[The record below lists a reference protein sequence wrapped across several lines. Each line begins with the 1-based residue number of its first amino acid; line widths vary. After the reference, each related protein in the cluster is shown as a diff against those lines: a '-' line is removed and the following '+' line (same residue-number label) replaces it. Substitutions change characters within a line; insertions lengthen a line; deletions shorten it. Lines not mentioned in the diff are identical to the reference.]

1 LSSHR
6 FFIPEDWI
14 TRNTVVITGR
24 LVHRLRNVLRLRAGA
39 HIIVL
44 DDTGWEY
51 EVELKTVENDEIEGA
66 VLNRNLAAG
75 EPRTKMTLCQALLKG
90 SNFEL
95 VLQKC
100 TEVGVSEFVP
110 MLCERCVAG
119 EPDSKRLDRWKSIII
134 EAAEQSK
141 RGNLPVLQN
150 VTPFNDACNSTSGL
164 SLIPWEGEAIQGIG
178 DILKTNQNAAKVSIF
193 VGPEGGLSPG
203 EIELAR
209 SRGII
214 PVSLGPRTLRAE
226 TAGLVAA
233 TITLYEFGDIDEL
246 P

>member
-1 LSSHR
+1 MSSHR
-6 FFIPEDWI
+6 FFVPEDWI
-14 TRNTVVITGR
+14 TRSTVVITGM
-24 LVHRLRNVLRLRAGA
+24 LVHRLRKVLRLRPGA
-39 HIIVL
+39 QIIVL

-51 EVELKTVENDEIEGA
+51 EVELKSVESDEIEGA

-75 EPRTKMTLCQALLKG
+75 EPRTRITLYQALLKG

-110 MLCERCVAG
+110 VLCERCVAG
-119 EPDSKRLDRWKSIII
+119 EPDSKRLDRWKSIIV

-141 RGNLPVLQN
+141 RGNLPALRN
-150 VTPFNDACNSTSGL
+150 VTTFNGACNQTSGL
-164 SLIPWEGEAIQGIG
+164 SFIPWEGEAIQGIG
-178 DILKTNQNAAKVSIF
+178 DILKSNRNVAKVSIF
-193 VGPEGGLSPG
+193 AGPEGGFSAE

-209 SRGII
+209 SRGIM
-214 PVSLGPRTLRAE
+214 PVSLGHRTLRAE

-233 TITLYEFGDIDEL
+233 AIILYEFGDINI
-246 P
+246 

>member
-1 LSSHR
+1 M
-6 FFIPEDWI
+6 
-14 TRNTVVITGR
+14 
-24 LVHRLRNVLRLRAGA
+24 LRLRSGA

-51 EVELKTVENDEIEGA
+51 EVKLKTVESDEIEGA

-75 EPRTKMTLCQALLKG
+75 EPRTKITLYQALLKG

-119 EPDSKRLDRWKSIII
+119 EPDIKRLDRWKSIII

-141 RGNLPVLQN
+141 RGNLPVLQDL
-150 VTPFNDACNSTSGL
+150 TPLNDACNSTNGL
-164 SLIPWEGEAIQGIG
+164 SLIPWEEEAIQGIG

-193 VGPEGGLSPG
+193 VGPEGGFSPS
-203 EIELAR
+203 EIEIAR

-226 TAGLVAA
+226 TAGLVAT
-233 TITLYEFGDIDEL
+233 TITLYEYGDINL
-246 P
+246 

>member
-1 LSSHR
+1 M
-6 FFIPEDWI
+6 
-14 TRNTVVITGR
+14 ITGR
-24 LVHRLRNVLRLRAGA
+24 LIHRLRNVLRLRAGA

-51 EVELKTVENDEIEGA
+51 EVELKTVESDGIEGA
-66 VLNRNLAAG
+66 VINRNLSAG
-75 EPRTKMTLCQALLKG
+75 EPRTKVTLYQALLKG
-90 SNFEL
+90 NNFEL

-100 TEVGVSEFVP
+100 TELGVSEFVP

-134 EAAEQSK
+134 GAAEQSR
-141 RGNLPVLQN
+141 RGNMPILRDI
-150 VTPFNDACNSTSGL
+150 TPFSRACSQTAGL
-164 SLIPWEGEAIQGIG
+164 SVIPWEGEAIQGIG
-178 DILKTNQNAAKVSIF
+178 DVLKTGNNTARVSIF
-193 VGPEGGLSPG
+193 VGPEGGFAPG

-209 SRGII
+209 NQGIQ

-233 TITLYEFGDIDEL
+233 TITLYEYGDINL
-246 P
+246 

>member
-1 LSSHR
+1 MSSHR

-14 TRNTVVITGR
+14 TRNTVVITGK
-24 LVHRLRNVLRLRAGA
+24 LVHRLRNVLRLRPGA

-51 EVELKTVENDEIEGA
+51 EVELKSVESDEIEGA
-66 VLNRNLAAG
+66 ILNRNMAAG
-75 EPRTKMTLCQALLKG
+75 EPRTRITLYQALLKG

-110 MLCERCVAG
+110 MRCERCVAG
-119 EPDSKRLDRWKSIII
+119 EPDGKRLDRWKDIVM

-141 RGNLPVLQN
+141 RGALPVLRN
-150 VTPFNDACNSTSGL
+150 VMSFNDACNSTSGL

-178 DILKTNQNAAKVSIF
+178 GILKANPKTSGVSIF
-193 VGPEGGLSPG
+193 IGPEGGFSQG
-203 EIELAR
+203 EIESAG
-209 SRGII
+209 SCGII
-214 PVSLGPRTLRAE
+214 PVSLGTRTLRAE

-233 TITLYEFGDIDEL
+233 TITLYEFGDMSGR
-246 P
+246 